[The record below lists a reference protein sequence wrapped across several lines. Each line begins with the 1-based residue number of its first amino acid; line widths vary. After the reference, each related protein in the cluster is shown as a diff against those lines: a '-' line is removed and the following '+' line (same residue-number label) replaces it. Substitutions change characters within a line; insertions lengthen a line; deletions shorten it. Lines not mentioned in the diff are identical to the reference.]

1 MDVSIE
7 QKSNE
12 KVAIMEPL
20 AIVKNDFAPT
30 LELTDL
36 LEEVEENPMAVLFGG
51 TDADV
56 VGTVDETNGVVCN
69 PAEESLSSGVG
80 VTDVG
85 NSLQASS
92 SHTVSSSN
100 TTIAKA
106 DGGLLS
112 GRSDGL

>member
-1 MDVSIE
+1 MIDVLVVSVE
-7 QKSNE
+7 QTSNK
-12 KVAIMEPL
+12 KVAVMEPL

-36 LEEVEENPMAVLFGG
+36 LEEVEENPMAALFGG

-69 PAEESLSSGVG
+69 PAEESLSSK
-80 VTDVG
+80 DVD
-85 NSLQASS
+85 NSLQAST
-92 SHTVSSSN
+92 SHTVSSSS

-106 DGGLLS
+106 DSSLLN
-112 GRSDGL
+112 GRSDGF